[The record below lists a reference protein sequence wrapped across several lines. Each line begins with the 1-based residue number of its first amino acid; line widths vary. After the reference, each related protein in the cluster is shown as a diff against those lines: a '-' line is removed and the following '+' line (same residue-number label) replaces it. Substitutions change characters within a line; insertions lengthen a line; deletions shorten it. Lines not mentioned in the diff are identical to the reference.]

1 MKGSRLKTATIRERA
16 PFAVGLLRNYV
27 PWIVLVIVVVVFSLL
42 APGFLSVTNL
52 MSVLNAASIGGLMA
66 IGLTFVLL
74 AGGFDLSIAAIML
87 VGGMIFGTLFINLQL
102 PVGAAV
108 ILSLAAA
115 TGLGLVNGLLV
126 TRVKLPPFI
135 ATFATMFVYTGLSLA
150 IGGGMAIYF
159 VRGPFFSFLGQGK
172 LGIMPMPAV
181 IFIAVAI
188 VAYLVL
194 RTTTFG
200 RAVYAVGGNDKA
212 AHMAG
217 INVDRIRLITYLI
230 SGFLCGLAALIYSAR
245 LEVANVVTA
254 TLAGYSTTLLDAI
267 SAVMIGGISI
277 FGGVGKMHGLIGGI
291 LLVFVLSNGMGI
303 LAMTSAYHMLAKG
316 LLIALAVGLD
326 IYFRSG
332 VSLRRRLKWDT
343 LKQ

>member
-52 MSVLNAASIGGLMA
+52 MSILNAASIGGLMA

-332 VSLRRRLKWDT
+332 VSLRRRLRWDT

>member
-87 VGGMIFGTLFINLQL
+87 VGGMIFGTLFINLHL

-108 ILSLAAA
+108 LLSLAAA

-159 VRGPFFSFLGQGK
+159 VRGPYFTFLGQGK

>member
-1 MKGSRLKTATIRERA
+1 
-16 PFAVGLLRNYV
+16 
-27 PWIVLVIVVVVFSLL
+27 
-42 APGFLSVTNL
+42 VTNL
-52 MSVLNAASIGGLMA
+52 MSILNAASIGGLMA

-159 VRGPFFSFLGQGK
+159 VRGPYFTFLGQGK
-172 LGIMPMPAV
+172 LGIMPMPAA

-291 LLVFVLSNGMGI
+291 LVVFVLSNGMGI

-332 VSLRRRLKWDT
+332 VSLRRRLRWDT

>member
-1 MKGSRLKTATIRERA
+1 
-16 PFAVGLLRNYV
+16 
-27 PWIVLVIVVVVFSLL
+27 
-42 APGFLSVTNL
+42 

-87 VGGMIFGTLFINLQL
+87 VGGMIFGTLFINLHL

-108 ILSLAAA
+108 LLSLAAA

-159 VRGPFFSFLGQGK
+159 VRGPYFTFLGQGK

>member
-42 APGFLSVTNL
+42 APGFLSVTNF
-52 MSVLNAASIGGLMA
+52 MSILNAASIGGLMA

-87 VGGMIFGTLFINLQL
+87 VGGMIFGTLFINLHL

-108 ILSLAAA
+108 LLSLAAA

-159 VRGPFFSFLGQGK
+159 VRGPYFTFLGQGK
-172 LGIMPMPAV
+172 LGIMPMPAA